1 MSPFLSGYILKNKV
15 ASARR
20 DAGRARGGKSF
31 LKKGP
36 LPCIPLLSRKL
47 FLWTVRDVPVADRND
62 ITIVICKRR
71 KSHVTICNGRTTAE
85 RACRPPLSSSSRA
98 YPPFSLHLFPCL
110 LFTPIPRQP
119 PCLLLTPGV
128 QGTCTALLPL
138 PGHERSPA
146 TAGQRR
152 RLTASPGQKFF
163 GVGEST
169 RGEGAVFTKNAPSP
183 LVPLLPIPK
192 NNGGPE
198 GPP

>member
-1 MSPFLSGYILKNKV
+1 MH
-15 ASARR
+15 
-20 DAGRARGGKSF
+20 
-31 LKKGP
+31 
-36 LPCIPLLSRKL
+36 PLLSQKL

-110 LFTPIPRQP
+110 LFTPIPWQP
-119 PCLLLTPGV
+119 PCLLLPPGV
-128 QGTCTALLPL
+128 QGTPAALLPL

-152 RLTASPGQKFF
+152 GLTASPEQKFF
-163 GVGEST
+163 RGWGELE
-169 RGEGAVFTKNAPSP
+169 RGRGSFYKKRPFPSRHPPAPQPNKKAGQSPAPAFTGKTKERRYTTSCRRCA
-183 LVPLLPIPK
+183 
-192 NNGGPE
+192 
-198 GPP
+198 